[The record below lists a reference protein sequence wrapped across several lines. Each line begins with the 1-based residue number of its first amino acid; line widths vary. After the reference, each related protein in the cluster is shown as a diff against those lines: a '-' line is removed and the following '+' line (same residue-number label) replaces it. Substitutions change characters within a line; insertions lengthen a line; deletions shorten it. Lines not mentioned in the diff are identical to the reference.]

1 MILCI
6 YGTKKKIMLFAQDTE
21 VLKGKEAIHYLT
33 DYDQLYLIMT
43 SCIKLCA
50 IWDSMWYNQASS

>member
-1 MILCI
+1 
-6 YGTKKKIMLFAQDTE
+6 MLFAQDTE

-33 DYDQLYLIMT
+33 DYDQLYLTMT